1 MTPATTR
8 DLYHRS
14 VSAYGH
20 YRQIL
25 EKTQERHPLDEIDVH
40 ILRESIKTVQSAMQS
55 CLKILEESES
65 QS

>member
-8 DLYHRS
+8 NLHHRAA
-14 VSAYGH
+14 SAYGH

-25 EKTQERHPLDEIDVH
+25 NKTQSGQPLDELDLH
-40 ILRESIKTVQSAMQS
+40 ILRESIRTVESAMQS
-55 CLKILEESES
+55 CLQILEESES

>member
-1 MTPATTR
+1 MTPKTTR
-8 DLYHRS
+8 DLYHRA

-55 CLKILEESES
+55 CLKMLEESES

>member
-25 EKTQERHPLDEIDVH
+25 NKTQSGQPLDEMDLH
-40 ILRESIKTVQSAMQS
+40 ILRESIRTVQSAMES
-55 CLKILEESES
+55 CLQILEESES
-65 QS
+65 QP

>member
-1 MTPATTR
+1 MIPATTR
-8 DLYHRS
+8 NLYHRA
-14 VSAYGH
+14 VSAYGE

-25 EKTQERHPLDEIDVH
+25 DKTQQGRPLDELDVH
-40 ILRESIKTVQSAMQS
+40 ILRESIRTVESAMQS

>member
-8 DLYHRS
+8 NLHHRALT
-14 VSAYGH
+14 AYGH

-25 EKTQERHPLDEIDVH
+25 NKTQSGQSLDELDIH
-40 ILRESIKTVQSAMQS
+40 ILRESIRTVQTAMQS
-55 CLKILEESES
+55 CLQILEESES

>member
-8 DLYHRS
+8 NLHHRA

-25 EKTQERHPLDEIDVH
+25 NKTQSGQPLDELDLH
-40 ILRESIKTVQSAMQS
+40 ILRESIKTVQSAMES
-55 CLKILEESES
+55 CLAILEEIEPKP
-65 QS
+65 